1 MSLVTGFVVAL
12 AIVVLSASAITAVGV
27 YLRYRDSREQQSP
40 EQSRHG

>member
-12 AIVVLSASAITAVGV
+12 AIVVLSASAITAFGV
-27 YLRYRDSREQQSP
+27 YLRYRDSGEQQPP